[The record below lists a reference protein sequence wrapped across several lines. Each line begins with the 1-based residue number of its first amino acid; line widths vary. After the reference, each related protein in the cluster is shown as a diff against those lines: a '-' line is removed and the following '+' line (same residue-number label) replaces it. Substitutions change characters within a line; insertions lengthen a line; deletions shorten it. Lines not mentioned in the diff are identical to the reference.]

1 MGATVSTEMRR
12 SDLQRA
18 VDRAAAECAETLAEF
33 RRCAS
38 AWRDAIARYNAA
50 CEALRAAEAAL
61 AAAPPDPAPPP
72 VPEPVVTVDA
82 ESDRAAS
89 SPGTKRKRR

>member
-1 MGATVSTEMRR
+1 MGAAMTRAEA
-12 SDLQRA
+12 QRA
-18 VDRAAAECAETLAEF
+18 LDYATDEKARTLAEF
-33 RRCAS
+33 RRCAA
-38 AWRDAIARYNAA
+38 AWRDAVTEYNAA
-50 CEALRAAEAAL
+50 CEAVRAAEAAL

>member
-1 MGATVSTEMRR
+1 MGAAMTRTEA
-12 SDLQRA
+12 QRA
-18 VDRAAAECAETLAEF
+18 LDHATDEKARTLAEF

-38 AWRDAIARYNAA
+38 AWRDAIAGYNAA
-50 CEALRAAEAAL
+50 CEALRAAEADF

-82 ESDRAAS
+82 ESDRPAN